1 MLLMVDQGGAKPGAS
16 AGLSRLRREFLLS
29 WQKEPKPL
37 SPTQSG
43 AVKPHRC
50 PALLATRGTAPK
62 LATLRQGRLFG
73 PAQLRCS
80 ARFKATLVERER
92 QQKQEQEQETKTK
105 NGEEKR

>member
-1 MLLMVDQGGAKPGAS
+1 MKQAS
-16 AGLSRLRREFLLS
+16 AELSRLWREFLLS

-62 LATLRQGRLFG
+62 LAALRQGRLFG
-73 PAQLRCS
+73 RAQLRCS
-80 ARFKATLVERER
+80 ARFKAT
-92 QQKQEQEQETKTK
+92 
-105 NGEEKR
+105 G

>member
-1 MLLMVDQGGAKPGAS
+1 MWLFRCSDFFGGVAARSECGAGHCNWEVRSAEHGKSKARQVHGTAS
-16 AGLSRLRREFLLS
+16 AELSRLRREFLLS

-73 PAQLRCS
+73 HA
-80 ARFKATLVERER
+80 
-92 QQKQEQEQETKTK
+92 
-105 NGEEKR
+105 